1 MNKIKFVFVLT
12 ILFVVTSLSSSQTKV
27 EWKEKDEFHKVMGQ
41 TFHPAEEGNFAPI
54 RERSGEML
62 EKAIAWQDSQ
72 IPAEFAGIASIKENL
87 AKLVAGSEALYK
99 KIKANCTDA
108 EILTELTALHDI
120 FHEIV
125 GACNTT
131 DDHKH

>member
-1 MNKIKFVFVLT
+1 MNKIKLVFVLA
-12 ILFVVTSLSSSQTKV
+12 ILFALTSLSSSQTKV

-41 TFHPAEEGNFAPI
+41 TFHPVEEGNFAPI

-62 EKAIAWQDSQ
+62 EKAVAWQDSQ

-87 AKLVAGSEALYK
+87 AKLVAGSESLSA
-99 KIKANCTDA
+99 KIKANCTNE
-108 EILTELTALHDI
+108 EIKTHLTLLHDI

-125 GACNTT
+125 GACKTT
-131 DDHKH
+131 DEHKH